1 MNRLEPRHGLVALVL
16 AATLGTPLSTPA
28 HASGP
33 YEGFGDAGMSL
44 LHGRWMSISPFIG
57 GGASQLGDTDAGYD
71 PTAIGLRYYE
81 RKGFI
86 TGVMFALMNT
96 VAGSMAASSPKSVNT
111 YRSGNWI
118 VTETVYRSE
127 AEKQQMLADTAAA
140 SEAMMNAE
148 DQSFELEI
156 YSTSLPGGG
165 EVSGYKL
172 NMSFGIEIAEAVML
186 DVGMGFGSVD
196 ARMIRDDRQGKVH
209 LSYFGMPFRLNVAGG
224 PFLFY
229 FAWDWNWL
237 GDWTGHGPE
246 IVDEATRYKRRS
258 TWSHLEL
265 GVQTVL
271 FDRLLVQAGVT
282 TPTIDSAD
290 FGYRASVGLRF

>member
-1 MNRLEPRHGLVALVL
+1 MTSSTVRALSMAL
-16 AATLGTPLSTPA
+16 ALTATSSAAAT
-28 HASGP
+28 GP
-33 YEGFGDAGMSL
+33 YEGFGDAGLSL
-44 LHGRWMSISPFIG
+44 LHGRWMSVSPFMG
-57 GGASQLGDTDAGYD
+57 GGASQLGSTDAGYD

-86 TGVMFALMNT
+86 TGVFFALMNT
-96 VAGSMAASSPKSVNT
+96 VAGSMAAASPKSVNT

-118 VTETVYRSE
+118 ITETTYRSE
-127 AEKQQMLADTAAA
+127 AEKQEMLAQTAAA
-140 SEAMMNAE
+140 SEAMMSAE
-148 DQSFELEI
+148 DQSFDLEI

-165 EVSGYKL
+165 EVTGYKL
-172 NMSFGIEIAEAVML
+172 NMSFGIEIDEAIML

-209 LSYFGMPFRLNVAGG
+209 LSYFGIPFRLNVAGG

-229 FAWDWNWL
+229 ASWDWNIL
-237 GDWTGHGPE
+237 GEWSGHKDDL
-246 IVDEATRYKRRS
+246 VDEATRYTKRS
-258 TWSHLEL
+258 TLSHLEL
-265 GVQTVL
+265 GVQTVI

-282 TPTIDSAD
+282 TPKIDSGD